1 MNERMRNIDS
11 KLILVG
17 FIYFL
22 LAMIQGQFMAITA
35 DYRYFPMHAHMGL
48 VGGVLMILYGLIYRA
63 YPETQQDALVKFH
76 FWLANIGSPIF
87 FAGIGISITGGTRY
101 VGHTGSIIVIVALI
115 VFALIFFRTHRSSHY
130 R

>member
-1 MNERMRNIDS
+1 MRNIDS

-17 FIYFL
+17 IIYFL
-22 LAMIQGQFMAITA
+22 LATIQGQFMAITA

-87 FAGIGISITGGTRY
+87 FAGIGISIAGGTRN
-101 VGHTGSIIVIVALI
+101 VGHAGSIIVIVALMI
-115 VFALIFFRTHRSSHY
+115 FALLFFRTHGSSQY